1 MYKIKIDSVNFG
13 GGCKITFNFLSYQGY
28 QSMKYSKSPLAIA
41 ILLALSSH
49 VFADTGA
56 VCPDGACAQP
66 ITTQTEINAISFN
79 EDKTVLTFANGD
91 GFVFTKQE
99 NASLTNAKGDVSLH
113 AKESVIKLSSDG
125 TESEHANLFVIQGEN
140 LQSLTLSSEKGPTVE
155 VSTND
160 AQLKLGGSSGNYVNE
175 LTISAKDGVAVKGE
189 AKKAGTYSGKFNTGD
204 IYLYALN
211 TTIKSEKGNAIE
223 AGGVDYGTFAESVY
237 SNENTDDSLDVYSE
251 IVIEEVGDKNHE
263 RKILIQSPEK
273 SLVATNGGGLI
284 VEGEG
289 GEITFKGSVD
299 VSKNGFLELG
309 YGDYRTFEDFP
320 DDWKDWDDEGAGD
333 DEPFKVRYL
342 DKIAI
347 HGTTDSAL
355 KMSNGALVYMGA
367 KDILIDKGS
376 ANSAITISSTTAS
389 PKQHSMVVDIFASD
403 SLVINGDIN
412 LDLTEGLG
420 KGYIRIDSNGSVVV
434 NGNINTKNVQ
444 GSQGKVDISLRGAN
458 SKLIGSVNDEVVESP
473 KMRAFALMSDE
484 AVERKGTYLSIVD
497 GASWQVTGA
506 SSVKDI
512 DADGAVID
520 AGSQKVEI
528 ENLNTGNNGTQ
539 FKSNSLTKNQIAV
552 ANNTGNGQVAVDVD
566 LTQTQGVPSGEELAE
581 ALGGVISFKNNQ
593 NDTDTKVTGRN
604 NVNDVTVT
612 IDKDGNQKSETSL
625 SGVVESANDIT
636 STQMLAWRAQINDV
650 NKRLGDLR
658 TYEGN
663 VGSWARVFGGKS
675 EFGDRNLDNKY
686 TTVQLGADAKVLD
699 NFYVGMTAHYT
710 DGESTLN
717 NGSSEDQSYGF
728 GVYGGWLADNGQFV
742 DVIVKRTRMD
752 TDFDLYYTNGQKS
765 SGSFDTWGTSVSVEY
780 GWRLNCPSTKFWV
793 EPQVEVSYG
802 HFEGV
807 NYTTSTGNRTQQ
819 DSMDSLIG
827 RFGVAVGGTF
837 DMGSA
842 YLKASVAHEFDGES
856 SAAVTNGSEVGH
868 ATEDL
873 SGTFGEVAL
882 GGTMNFT
889 KNFSGYGEFQTT
901 FGSPV
906 KSPYQWNVGVRYTF

>member
-1 MYKIKIDSVNFG
+1 
-13 GGCKITFNFLSYQGY
+13 
-28 QSMKYSKSPLAIA
+28 MKYSKNPLTVA
-41 ILLALSSH
+41 ILLALSSN
-49 VFADTGA
+49 VFASD
-56 VCPDGACAQP
+56 VCVDGVCST
-66 ITTQTEINAISFN
+66 ITTQEQLNHVGLNGQTASDITLNFAQSGISGSDPSHGDLDVQGN
-79 EDKTVLTFANGD
+79 KNVVTLNGKGTVLSLGNEQKSLQLMSVYGMDSLVIESENTDGKGAIHLVNSNTELLLGRKENTSKGEYLKSLRISSENGP
-91 GFVFTKQE
+91 VFHVEAGQ
-99 NASLTNAKGDVSLH
+99 
-113 AKESVIKLSSDG
+113 SDG
-125 TESEHANLFVIQGEN
+125 T
-140 LQSLTLSSEKGPTVE
+140 SSQKL
-155 VSTND
+155 D
-160 AQLKLGGSSGNYVNE
+160 DWALKSDVR
-175 LTISAKDGVAVKGE
+175 I
-189 AKKAGTYSGKFNTGD
+189 
-204 IYLYALN
+204 YALN
-211 TTIKSEKGNAIE
+211 SYLETKNGIAIIADGDSNDIME
-223 AGGVDYGTFAESVY
+223 GAHSDIEFVD
-237 SNENTDDSLDVYSE
+237 
-251 IVIEEVGDKNHE
+251 IGDKAQTVT
-263 RKILIQSPEK
+263 IISPDK
-273 SLVATNGGGLI
+273 AIKATNGGGFM
-284 VEGEG
+284 VSA
-289 GEITFKGSVD
+289 GSVD
-299 VSKNGFLELG
+299 IQGSIEVDRNAWVELG
-309 YGDYRTFEDFP
+309 YDNKYTFPPAWVDNGFETDPQSKVLEKVSIVSDSKTPALNFA
-320 DDWKDWDDEGAGD
+320 DGGAFSVAAKTVHLESTSGKAIEIVTSQGEGI
-333 DEPFKVRYL
+333 EP
-342 DKIAI
+342 
-347 HGTTDSAL
+347 T
-355 KMSNGALVYMGA
+355 
-367 KDILIDKGS
+367 
-376 ANSAITISSTTAS
+376 
-389 PKQHSMVVDIFASD
+389 VVDVYAQD
-403 SLVINGDIN
+403 SLTIVGD
-412 LDLTEGLG
+412 
-420 KGYIRIDSNGSVVV
+420 IRIDARQGLNQDGYINIRSGDKSVIRGDIEVINNETSGQVINIGLYGENSIFEGS
-434 NGNINTKNVQ
+434 INTRVEPSANAIMLLAEQKEKMQ
-444 GSQGKVDISLRGAN
+444 GAN
-458 SKLIGSVNDEVVESP
+458 V
-473 KMRAFALMSDE
+473 ALRE
-484 AVERKGTYLSIVD
+484 
-497 GASWQVTGA
+497 GALWKVTGN
-506 SSVKDI
+506 SNVTNI
-512 DADGAVID
+512 DADGGVID

-539 FKSNSLTKNQIAV
+539 FKSNSLTKDQIAV

-566 LTQTQGVPSGEELAE
+566 LTQTQGVPSGDELTK
-581 ALGGVISFKNNQ
+581 ALGGIISYGNNQ
-593 NDTDTKVTGRN
+593 NATDTKVTGRN

-675 EFGDRNLDNKY
+675 EFGDRDLDNKY
-686 TTVQLGADAKVLD
+686 TTVQLGADTKIMD

-802 HFEGV
+802 HLEGV

-856 SAAVTNGSEVGH
+856 SATVTNGAEVGH